1 VLKNIENFQL
11 FCQKLTRNM
20 TNSKFSFIISILKT
34 NYTCKI
40 MNVLEKISRDMSEFS
55 KSEKKVAEVILA
67 NPQSAIHSSIATLA
81 KLANVSEPTVN
92 RFCRRL
98 DTKGYPDFKLHLA
111 QSLANGTPYVN
122 RHVDEFD
129 GPAEYTN
136 KIFESTMASLEV
148 ARQSIDIA
156 MVNRVVDLLTQ
167 ARKISF
173 FGLGASSSVAH
184 DAVNKFFRFNVPVVY
199 FEDILMQR
207 MSCMNSSEGDV
218 VIFISHTGRTKSLV
232 DVAHIARTNDAT
244 VVGITSADSPLAKEC
259 NYVLSLAVPE
269 DTDLYMPMASRIAQL
284 TLIDVLATGFTLR
297 RGNKFRE
304 NLKRVK
310 DTLRGS
316 RYVKDNL
323 N

>member
-1 VLKNIENFQL
+1 MNI
-11 FCQKLTRNM
+11 
-20 TNSKFSFIISILKT
+20 
-34 NYTCKI
+34 
-40 MNVLEKISRDMSEFS
+40 LEKISQDIMEFS

-67 NPQSAIHSSIATLA
+67 NPQIAIHSSIASLA
-81 KLANVSEPTVN
+81 KMSSVSEPTVN

-129 GPAEYTN
+129 SPAEYTN

-148 ARQSIDIA
+148 ARQSIDVA

-173 FGLGASSSVAH
+173 FGLGASASVAH
-184 DAVNKFFRFNVPVVY
+184 DAVNKFFRFNVPVVH
-199 FEDILMQR
+199 FDDILMQR

-218 VIFISHTGRTKSLV
+218 VICISHTGRTKSLV
-232 DVAHIARTNDAT
+232 EVANIARENNAT
-244 VVGITSADSPLAKEC
+244 VVGITSPESPLAKAC
-259 NYVLSLAVPE
+259 NYVLSLSVPE

-316 RYVKDNL
+316 RFNRPE
-323 N
+323 NS